1 MDLTNTAYVVLGA
14 LDERPRSGYDIK
26 QFADKAIRLFWAV
39 GFGQLYPELKNLTEA
54 GLIEAADAPTGGRK
68 RTIYRITD
76 LGREALADW
85 VSDTEPKPQEV
96 RDELLVKLFF
106 SGAVDAQTR
115 TDLARLVATRH
126 RASRAE
132 LCSDA
137 EKRAVREKGP
147 ELAMHLEILDF
158 GVAYHTFISGWFDGL
173 AERLSGPEKP
183 EKPEAEAE
191 TAAAERAEEEEER

>member
-26 QFADKAIRLFWAV
+26 HFADKSIRLFWAV

-54 GLIEAADAPTGGRK
+54 GLIEATDAPTGGRK

-85 VSDTEPKPQEV
+85 VSDTGARPQEV

-106 SGAVDAQTR
+106 SGAVDAQIR
-115 TDLARLVATRH
+115 TELAQLIATRH
-126 RASRAE
+126 RAARAE
-132 LCSDA
+132 LRSEA
-137 EKRAVREKGP
+137 ESVALRRSP
-147 ELAMHLEILDF
+147 ELPMHQELLAF
-158 GVAYHTFISGWFDGL
+158 GVAYHTFISDWFDSL
-173 AERLSGPEKP
+173 AGRLSGPETS
-183 EKPEAEAE
+183 E
-191 TAAAERAEEEEER
+191 TAEEEER